1 MAFYSIKLKNS
12 LKKTTIVRNSFIFWI
27 AFAFPLEF
35 CLFYEIKN
43 LKKKTAFVCQTPC
56 NNNNNVCCL
65 SFLGWVDWLTS
76 LVVFTR
82 SRKKIGA
89 RAIWRIL
96 ERIWVDTRK
105 HFCEVNLQNGIM
117 SLPPLNYSRWKQ
129 ISFLPRVD
137 SNYWKSLLPIVD
149 PFFHMYRENF
159 TFLVC
164 NKRTWIFMWTHE
176 EMKIISCRLSVW

>member
-1 MAFYSIKLKNS
+1 MPIYSFFWSIKLESS
-12 LKKTTIVRNSFIFWI
+12 LKNQRLLKPVLFFELLSNFLWSFVYSVKWKIW
-27 AFAFPLEF
+27 
-35 CLFYEIKN
+35 
-43 LKKKTAFVCQTPC
+43 KKAAFVCQTPC

-137 SNYWKSLLPIVD
+137 SNY
-149 PFFHMYRENF
+149 
-159 TFLVC
+159 
-164 NKRTWIFMWTHE
+164 
-176 EMKIISCRLSVW
+176 

>member
-1 MAFYSIKLKNS
+1 MSIWKWNWILISLPAGILLISSRLLSAFTFNLFRIGTCKNKVLKYQVAFYSIKLKNS
-12 LKKTTIVRNSFIFWI
+12 LKKTTIIGNSFIFWI

-35 CLFYEIKN
+35 CLFYEMK
-43 LKKKTAFVCQTPC
+43 KMKKTAFVCQTPC

-137 SNYWKSLLPIVD
+137 SNY
-149 PFFHMYRENF
+149 
-159 TFLVC
+159 
-164 NKRTWIFMWTHE
+164 
-176 EMKIISCRLSVW
+176 